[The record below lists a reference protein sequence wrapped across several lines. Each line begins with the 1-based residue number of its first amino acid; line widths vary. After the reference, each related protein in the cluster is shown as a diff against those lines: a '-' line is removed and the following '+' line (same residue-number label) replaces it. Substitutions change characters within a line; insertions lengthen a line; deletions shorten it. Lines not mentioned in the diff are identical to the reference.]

1 MEIVCKSSTRS
12 RLRRSIAVFGAA
24 LILVAQFVA
33 VVHSHP
39 PTKSSTTVASAQPSL
54 DTGLCALCQLAFHSS
69 VNPTSTPDIE
79 RLETERALASI
90 DTWRRFTLFDSAS
103 APTRAPPSAA

>member
-1 MEIVCKSSTRS
+1 MTCKSSTRL
-12 RLRRSIAVFGAA
+12 RLRRSIAVLGAA

-33 VVHSHP
+33 GVHSHP
-39 PTKSSTTVASAQPSL
+39 PTNSATTIASAQPSL

-69 VNPTSTPDIE
+69 LNPTSTPNVE
-79 RLETERALASI
+79 PLETRRALTSI
-90 DTWRRFTLFDSAS
+90 DTWHRFSLFDSAS